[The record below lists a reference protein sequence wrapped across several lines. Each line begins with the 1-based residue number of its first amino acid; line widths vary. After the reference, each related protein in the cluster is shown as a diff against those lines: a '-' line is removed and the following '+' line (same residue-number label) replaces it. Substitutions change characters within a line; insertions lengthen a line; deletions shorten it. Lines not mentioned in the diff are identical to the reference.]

1 MKKFKHIFSFLLCCS
16 MAFGQ
21 ETEPNNIDFFKGN
34 RFVLDSISV
43 AGVIQTPVSVGAT
56 ATDVGSEDELP
67 SYWDG
72 LVNFNIGD
80 YHIGPYQGGCENDPF
95 STDNCIAV
103 EYGYCQDYIIYD
115 DKGTYFITTAAYP
128 NVVLGG
134 PCGGYNNFY
143 DTKIELLYNNY
154 PVVEDSTPNKIYY
167 TINEN
172 RQAYS
177 IYSEAEAN
185 RVFYFSIDETMS
197 TPNIGLEAF
206 INISFNANTKS
217 IHIQNDQNTTLQKLR
232 LTNILGKKVLEQS
245 TDVNNIDVSALPNG
259 VYVLLIESTKGV
271 LSKKIMMH

>member
-1 MKKFKHIFSFLLCCS
+1 

-56 ATDVGSEDELP
+56 ATSASDNTP
-67 SYWDG
+67 QPYYWDG

-232 LTNILGKKVLEQS
+232 LTNILGKKVLEQT
-245 TDVNNIDVSALPNG
+245 TDVNKIEVSALPNG

>member
-1 MKKFKHIFSFLLCCS
+1 

-80 YHIGPYQGGCENDPF
+80 YHIGPYQGGCENDPS
-95 STDNCIAV
+95 STSNCIAV

-128 NVVLGG
+128 NEVLGG
-134 PCGGYNNFY
+134 TCGGYNNFY
-143 DTKIELLYNNY
+143 DTKMELLFIM
-154 PVVEDSTPNKIYY
+154 VLD
-167 TINEN
+167 TI
-172 RQAYS
+172 
-177 IYSEAEAN
+177 
-185 RVFYFSIDETMS
+185 
-197 TPNIGLEAF
+197 
-206 INISFNANTKS
+206 
-217 IHIQNDQNTTLQKLR
+217 
-232 LTNILGKKVLEQS
+232 IL
-245 TDVNNIDVSALPNG
+245 
-259 VYVLLIESTKGV
+259 
-271 LSKKIMMH
+271 